1 MNTSKL
7 HTGVKHHTGRA
18 DRIEATSFECPVCL
32 EGESY
37 EYDET
42 MYKRQVASQTAHVIV
57 TEGNFPSKQ
66 LSEAC
71 PNGHLLCRD
80 CHEQMWRDTSLQKK
94 CPLCKE
100 RLFNPSAV
108 ESRKIDV
115 FSHEEAVSCNA
126 DSDSAAARKI
136 KRLKIE
142 AEDFE
147 KDRPAREERER
158 VDNEALA
165 VMQRL
170 MQLRLQET
178 ERRNTEAD
186 RLREL
191 GIKIMTTSLDDRN
204 ILCIFRK
211 TKCYQCEDETEIG
224 ITFHSQPH
232 HRTLC
237 SSCMLDPTEE
247 DRLLQWTRRE
257 SPTLQEETSDED
269 SRLALA
275 MGLHARLGSDSRISL
290 FSDDLMRIIF
300 ENKML
305 TDYSVPHIVNEID
318 VNDFNHT
325 VINLQL
331 YAVIK
336 GAGHSDEEIR
346 LRMQHNPHLIL
357 HAEESMSR
365 AIYPRPRNRRLG
377 LTRIETSVWDT
388 IEKTMDGANLL
399 SVGLC
404 RVNDDVAVPGI
415 HVALSTFDIA
425 SSTSTPT
432 KRKSPDW
439 STGDI
444 CQPHNTSPPRA
455 HKKLATSPSQI
466 SSSVALLDPQ
476 EIADML
482 CKYDAKHSNAF
493 FVYENIGLTPVIRG
507 ALVAYIDSMRGN
519 TNDDK
524 IEVGRDQ
531 IISILTLTAG
541 HEECRHFMDTI
552 EGIFPTREFKIILRR
567 TEADTV
573 PRCIA
578 FHKDDTL
585 YTMAIPLNAPEHQCV
600 GGQLVYLNEDGPT
613 YVARDTNT
621 LTLHDNT
628 ILHGISAHTSGVRW
642 GMYLMTPLL
651 VPVLDA
657 SKSTHAAA

>member
-1 MNTSKL
+1 
-7 HTGVKHHTGRA
+7 
-18 DRIEATSFECPVCL
+18 
-32 EGESY
+32 
-37 EYDET
+37 
-42 MYKRQVASQTAHVIV
+42 MYNEQVASQTAHAIV
-57 TEGNFPSKQ
+57 SEGNFPCQ
-66 LSEAC
+66 ELSEAC
-71 PNGHLLCRD
+71 GTGHLLCRD

-94 CPLCKE
+94 CPICKN

-108 ESRKIDV
+108 ESRKIQV
-115 FSHEEAVSCNA
+115 FSHEEAVFCKA

-136 KRLKIE
+136 ERLEIE

-165 VMQRL
+165 VMQRF
-170 MQLRLQET
+170 MQMKLWET
-178 ERRNTEAD
+178 ERRNTEAN
-186 RLREL
+186 RLRDL

-224 ITFHSQPH
+224 ITFHSQTDN
-232 HRTLC
+232 RTLC
-237 SSCMLDPTEE
+237 NSCMLDPTEE
-247 DRLLQWTRRE
+247 NRALKWTRRE
-257 SPTLQEETSDED
+257 SPTLQEETSDEE

-275 MGLHARLGSDSRISL
+275 MGLHARLGNDSGISPL
-290 FSDDLMRIIF
+290 NDELMRIIF

-305 TDYSVPHIVNEID
+305 TDYSVPQIVNDID

-336 GAGHSDEEIR
+336 GAGHSDEEIY
-346 LRMQHNPHLIL
+346 LRMKHNPHLIL
-357 HAEESMSR
+357 HAEESMST
-365 AIYPRPRNRRLG
+365 AIYHRPSNRRLG
-377 LTRIETSVWDT
+377 RLTRIETSVWDT

-399 SVGLC
+399 SVSLC

-415 HVALSTFDIA
+415 DSPLSKFDIA
-425 SSTSTPT
+425 SSASTPT
-432 KRKSPDW
+432 KRKSPDG
-439 STGDI
+439 SAGDT
-444 CQPHNTSPPRA
+444 CQSHNISPPRA
-455 HKKLATSPSQI
+455 HKKPATSPSQI
-466 SSSVALLDPQ
+466 SSNVALLDRQ

-482 CKYDAKHSNAF
+482 CKYDARHSNAF

-507 ALVAYIDSMRGN
+507 ALVAYIESMRGN
-519 TNDDK
+519 TSDDK

-531 IISILTLTAG
+531 IISILTLAAG
-541 HEECRHFMDTI
+541 HEECRHFMGNI
-552 EGIFPTREFKIILRR
+552 EGIFPTSEFKIILRR
-567 TEADTV
+567 SETDGV

-651 VPVLDA
+651 VPMLDL
-657 SKSTHAAA
+657 SKSTHPAT